1 MAEVLL
7 FPFPTIEPA
16 LSKPPDWL
24 EREKALDIRQSW
36 IVEAPAGS
44 GKTGLLIQRYLKLL
58 TDENVTDPGQ
68 VLAITFTT
76 KATAELRERVMAQ
89 LDSSA
94 RGLEVRD
101 AFDRET
107 RHLADAVLKRERQ
120 LGWDL
125 LMHPRRL
132 AIRTID
138 SVCSAIA
145 HSLPVLS
152 GSGGGQAPV
161 ADATEL
167 YREAARRTLM
177 VLGGE
182 DLTLSN
188 ALETLLL
195 HRDGNLVDCE
205 KLLAEMLAWRD
216 QWGELMPLAKSEL
229 DDTYLESVVLP
240 KLQKALEQAV
250 CRGLTRL
257 ARALPGHIQLQL
269 AVLAGDMATAD
280 GYKGP
285 ESPLAICR
293 GLKTAPGEAAEDL
306 AHWRALIH
314 LLITPSSK
322 DWRGGFN
329 KNHVMFEITPAHRT
343 ELKRIVEE
351 LRGQPGLREALCN
364 VMCLPPTTYPLEQ
377 WSVTKALFRILSQAL
392 IELQIVFAARN
403 ECDFAEMGLLAK
415 GALRQ
420 NVALDD
426 LKAALGMELRHLL
439 VDEMQDT
446 STSQYELIEL
456 LTQSW
461 DGRSQTLFLVGD
473 PKQSIYLFR
482 QARVERFVRTM
493 RFGKLGDVPIGC
505 LRLIAN
511 FRSQRGLVEAFNQDF
526 CLLFPKY
533 PDGDRPEEVPYV
545 EAAAVREGTAAKGLV
560 WHAHV
565 LPYSSDPRTCAAE
578 KRAQRK
584 EDAREIRGIAEE
596 WRSRSLPPGRSE
608 PWKIAVLVRSRA
620 HLLEVVAAL
629 KQKDANGAPVP
640 YRAVEIEVLGE
651 RQEILDLF
659 ALTRAL
665 LHPADRVA
673 WLALLRAP
681 WCGLTL
687 VDLHLLAGQDDVQWA
702 KRSLV
707 EVIVQRGHEL
717 SSDGCARLER
727 LWTVMQA
734 AAAQR
739 GRLPVSQWVERT
751 WLSLGADAFA
761 TNEEMGNVQRYLRLL
776 DELEEPGGI
785 VNVSMLKQR
794 LTKLYAEAS
803 VHPGAVD
810 LMTIHGAK
818 GLEWDVVIVPS
829 LERTGQSS
837 RGRLLAWME
846 IDGGNELSDDQVA
859 HGILAPIASRGGA
872 SKDLNQWMKSI
883 EAERDTAE
891 RKRLF
896 YVACTRAREEL
907 HLFGAPTRKKEG
919 DISIPSSTLLSS
931 AWPAVNHHFLAPPS
945 SDVFMAEERDNGDD
959 VGEPGTAFKR
969 ASQARPL
976 QRLPL
981 EYVPSAR
988 GSASVKLPYGDH
1000 NEQHLGARFER
1011 PDGSFASRAFGNAVH
1026 TFIDL
1031 LAARIAEGKSSS
1043 ELLAEV
1049 PTWQGRIT
1057 AVLRSS
1063 GLPAEHVDRFATRVL
1078 LALSNT
1084 LRDKTGQWVI
1094 RAHPGAASEL
1104 ALISLRDS
1112 GRSSIRLDRTFH
1124 GGAEPLETGTDFLWI
1139 VDYKTATHGRE
1150 GVDEFLSRERE
1161 KYAGQMESY
1170 ARELQREGR
1179 ATRVGLYYP
1188 LLPRMVWWEPT
1199 I

>member
-1 MAEVLL
+1 MTEVLL
-7 FPFPTIEPA
+7 FPFPKSEPA

-24 EREKALDIRQSW
+24 EREKALEIRQSW

-94 RGLEVRD
+94 RGLEARN

-107 RHLADAVLKRERQ
+107 RHLAEAVLKRNRL

-125 LMHPRRL
+125 LTHPRRL

-177 VLGGE
+177 LLGGE

-216 QWGELMPLAKSEL
+216 QWGELMPLGKSEL

-240 KLQKALEQAV
+240 KLQKTLEQAV

-257 ARALPGHIQLQL
+257 ARALPGHIQHEL

-280 GYKGP
+280 GYKGA

-329 KNHVMFEITPAHRT
+329 KNHVMFEITPAYRT
-343 ELKRIVEE
+343 ELKRIVEQ

-377 WSVTKALFRILSQAL
+377 WAVTKALFRILSQAL
-392 IELQIVFAARN
+392 IELQIVFAARD

-415 GALRQ
+415 VALRQ
-420 NVALDD
+420 NAALDD

-461 DGRSQTLFLVGD
+461 DGQSQTLFLVGD

-493 RFGKLGDVPIGC
+493 RVGKLGDVPIGC
-505 LRLIAN
+505 LRLTAN
-511 FRSQRGLVEAFNQDF
+511 FRSQRGLVEALNQDF
-526 CLLFPKY
+526 SLLFPKY
-533 PDGDRPEEVPYV
+533 PDGERPEEVPYV
-545 EAAAVREGTAAKGLV
+545 EAAAVREVTAANGLV

-565 LPYSSDPRTCAAE
+565 LPYSADPQIYAAE
-578 KRAQRK
+578 KRVQRK
-584 EDAREIRGIAEE
+584 EDAREIRRIAEQ
-596 WRSRSLPPGRSE
+596 WRSRSLPPERSE
-608 PWKIAVLVRSRA
+608 PWQIAVLVRSRA
-620 HLLEVVAAL
+620 HLVEVVAGL
-629 KQKDANGAPVP
+629 KQKDATGEAVP
-640 YRAVEIEVLGE
+640 FRAVEIEVLGE

-751 WLSLGADAFA
+751 WRSLGADAFA

-776 DELEEPGGI
+776 DELEEPGGV
-785 VNVSMLKQR
+785 VNVPMLKQR

-872 SKDLNQWMKSI
+872 SNDLNQWMKSI

-907 HLFGAPTRKKEG
+907 HLFGAPTLKKEG
-919 DISIPSSTLLSS
+919 DISVPSNTLLSS
-931 AWPAVNHHFLAPPS
+931 AWPAVNGHFTFTPS
-945 SDVFMAEERDNGDD
+945 IDVLIAEEQGNHKD
-959 VGEPGTAFKR
+959 VGQTGPAYNR
-969 ASQARPL
+969 SSQARPL

-981 EYVPSAR
+981 KHEPSAR
-988 GSASVKLPYGDH
+988 CAGSLKLPYGNRD
-1000 NEQHLGARFER
+1000 EQHVGARFER

-1026 TFIDL
+1026 AFLDL
-1031 LAARIAEGKSSS
+1031 LAARVAEGKSSS
-1043 ELLAEV
+1043 ELLAEL
-1049 PTWQGRIT
+1049 PAWQVRIT
-1057 AVLRSS
+1057 AVLRAS
-1063 GLPAEHVDRFATRVL
+1063 GLSAEHVDRFATRVL

-1094 RAHPGAASEL
+1094 RAHPEAASEL
-1104 ALISLRDS
+1104 ALVSFRDS

-1124 GGAEPLETGTDFLWI
+1124 AAEEPLMDGTDFFWI

-1150 GVDEFLSRERE
+1150 GVENFLAHERE

-1170 ARELQREGR
+1170 ARELRTEGR
-1179 ATRVGLYYP
+1179 PIRVGLYYP
-1188 LLPRMVWWEPT
+1188 LVPRLVWWKL
-1199 I
+1199 